1 MRKLS
6 CLMTGLLLCASLIMP
21 AFAAEEEGFVPSIT
35 YKPVPEIVPV
45 QGEDGKDYIGVICNA
60 EGEIIDYVEAGCLRI
75 TPVAHLW
82 DEEIEI
88 PEDIEELLRFV
99 YEGLIDRSV
108 EIPYAELQAELADA
122 NMVIRDLFDARW
134 TCEEHPKMVEPEG
147 ITLEITF
154 DLGVMEN
161 AEIFVTTYDEETK
174 AWTGIV
180 KTVNNGDGT
189 VTCTF
194 EHLCAIAFSM
204 GIAKD
209 PAPVEEP
216 TGMMGILPWIIL
228 LVIAVIAVVA
238 ILVSKKKKTVA

>member
-1 MRKLS
+1 MRKVI
-6 CLMTGLLLCASLIMP
+6 CLMTVLLLCASLIMP
-21 AFAAEEEGFVPSIT
+21 AFAAEEDGFVPSIT

-45 QGEDGKDYIGVICNA
+45 QGEDGKDYIGVIRNA

-99 YEGLIDRSV
+99 YQGLINRSM

-134 TCEEHPKMVEPEG
+134 TCVEHPEIVAPEG
-147 ITLEITF
+147 VVLEITF

-174 AWTGIV
+174 EWASIV

-204 GIAKD
+204 GIVED

-216 TGMMGILPWIIL
+216 TGMGILLWIIL

-238 ILVSKKKKTVA
+238 ILVSKKKKTLA

>member
-1 MRKLS
+1 
-6 CLMTGLLLCASLIMP
+6 
-21 AFAAEEEGFVPSIT
+21 
-35 YKPVPEIVPV
+35 
-45 QGEDGKDYIGVICNA
+45 
-60 EGEIIDYVEAGCLRI
+60 
-75 TPVAHLW
+75 
-82 DEEIEI
+82 
-88 PEDIEELLRFV
+88 
-99 YEGLIDRSV
+99 
-108 EIPYAELQAELADA
+108 
-122 NMVIRDLFDARW
+122 
-134 TCEEHPKMVEPEG
+134 
-147 ITLEITF
+147 
-154 DLGVMEN
+154 MEN

-216 TGMMGILPWIIL
+216 TGMGILPWIIL